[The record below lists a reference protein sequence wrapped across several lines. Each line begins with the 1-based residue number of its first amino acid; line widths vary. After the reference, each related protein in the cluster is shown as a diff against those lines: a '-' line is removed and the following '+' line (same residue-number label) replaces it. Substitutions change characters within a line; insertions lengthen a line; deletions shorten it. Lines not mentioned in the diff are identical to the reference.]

1 MKIIRTVHPM
11 TAWSERLRREGVTIG
26 FVPTMGALH
35 DGHRSLIRTA
45 RLQCDALVVS
55 IFVNPTQFSQTE
67 DLSAYPRP
75 IARDRALCREEGV
88 DVCFEPTTPAMYP
101 EGFQTTVTVPALAR
115 RWEGKA
121 RPHHFSGVATVVTK
135 LFGIVRPHLALFGQ
149 KDYQQAAL
157 VRQLVDDLN
166 LNVAIRIR
174 PTVRERD
181 GLALSSRNVYLS
193 PDERRIAPLLSQALR
208 AGRQMIMGGM
218 SNVAAIERIMR
229 QTIEQA
235 PTMHVEYLAVCDQD
249 SLEPLPVVSA
259 RAVLLGA
266 ARIGSIRLLD
276 NLLVTMPGGKSR
288 ATLGVQR
295 RIKALTD

>member
-1 MKIIRTVHPM
+1 MKIIRTAHAM

-35 DGHRSLIRTA
+35 DGHRSLIRAA
-45 RLQCDALVVS
+45 RLRCDALVVS
-55 IFVNPTQFSQTE
+55 IFVNPTQFSPAE

-88 DVCFEPTTPAMYP
+88 DACFEPTAKNLYP
-101 EGFQTTVTVPALAR
+101 EGFQTIVTVPALAS

-121 RPHHFSGVATVVTK
+121 RPHHFAGVATVVTK

-157 VRQLVDDLN
+157 VRQLVNDLN
-166 LNVAIRIR
+166 LGVMILVR

-181 GLALSSRNVYLS
+181 GLAMSSRNVYLS
-193 PDERRIAPLLSQALR
+193 ADERRIAPLLSRTLR
-208 AGRQMIMGGM
+208 IGRQMIVNGM
-218 SNVAAIERIMR
+218 DDAASIERIMR

-235 PTMHVEYLAVCDQD
+235 PTVHVEYLAVCDPD
-249 SLEPLPVVSA
+249 SLEPLPIVVA

-266 ARIGSIRLLD
+266 VRIGSIRLID
-276 NLLVTMPGGKSR
+276 NLLVNLPGRKSR
-288 ATLGVQR
+288 ATN
-295 RIKALTD
+295 